1 MTIEQTVEIPAD
13 HRLMIEVPS
22 EIPAGR
28 AILAFT
34 PAGETRPRHRLTEQQ
49 GAAIEKYRGIAKG
62 VLSSDESLEM
72 RREDFE
78 LEEAKY
84 RRLFPEDDG
93 NTRLV
98 AAEKKDP
105 PQPTS
110 LADSLLGIA
119 AQVGDISLDEL
130 RTERLS
136 RYLK

>member
-13 HRLMIEVPS
+13 HRLVVNVPP
-22 EIPAGR
+22 EIPVGK

-34 PAGETRPRHRLTEQQ
+34 PAGEAKPRRRLTERQR
-49 GAAIEKYRGIAKG
+49 AAIKNCWGIAKG

-93 NTRLV
+93 N
-98 AAEKKDP
+98 
-105 PQPTS
+105 
-110 LADSLLGIA
+110 
-119 AQVGDISLDEL
+119 
-130 RTERLS
+130 
-136 RYLK
+136 